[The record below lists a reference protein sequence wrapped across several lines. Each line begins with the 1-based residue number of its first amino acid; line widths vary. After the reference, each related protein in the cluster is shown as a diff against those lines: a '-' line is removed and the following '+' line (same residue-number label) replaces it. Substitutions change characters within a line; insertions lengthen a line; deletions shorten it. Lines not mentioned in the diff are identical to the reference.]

1 MWLFLLILAIPL
13 IEIGLFIEIG
23 GAIGLWPTL
32 AWVLISA
39 SLGVLI
45 LRRVA
50 TKGAV
55 SLGADMAEM
64 GNPLSPIAHRALVVT
79 AAVLLLLP
87 GFLTDALGFLLLF
100 KPVRALL
107 IALIARKLKLRP
119 MQSGGEQTTSDV
131 VDGEWLEVDENDPPR
146 RDNPSQ
152 WTRH

>member
-13 IEIGLFIEIG
+13 IEIGLFVEFG
-23 GAIGLWPTL
+23 GAIGVWPTL

-39 SLGVLI
+39 ILGIFI

-55 SLGADMAEM
+55 TLGADMAEM
-64 GNPLSPIAHRALVVT
+64 GNPLSPIAHRVLLVV

-87 GFLTDALGFLLLF
+87 GFLTDALGLLLLL
-100 KPVRALL
+100 KPVRTLL
-107 IALIARKLKLRP
+107 IALIARRLKLGPRP
-119 MQSGGEQTTSDV
+119 AGGAQGSPDV
-131 VDGEWLEVDENDPPR
+131 IEGEWLEVDENDPPR
-146 RDNPSQ
+146 RDKPSE